1 MENEKRKNEMRL
13 EEKDKI
19 IDFQQNIINK
29 LIKTII
35 ILIVTMTLG
44 ACIIVGL
51 YMYAPVSTVT
61 TTEITGDNNNSV
73 SDATLENDSELN
85 ID

>member
-1 MENEKRKNEMRL
+1 MENEKSVYEMRL

-19 IDFQQNIINK
+19 INFQQNIINK
-29 LIKTII
+29 LINTII

-61 TTEITGDNNNSV
+61 TEITGDNNNSV
-73 SDATLENDSELN
+73 SDTTLENDSELN
-85 ID
+85 IN

>member
-1 MENEKRKNEMRL
+1 MENEKSVYELIL
-13 EEKDKI
+13 EEKDKLI
-19 IDFQQNIINK
+19 NFQQNIIHK
-29 LIKTII
+29 LINTII
-35 ILIVTMTLG
+35 ILIATMTLG

-61 TTEITGDNNNSV
+61 TEITGDNNNSV
-73 SDATLENDSELN
+73 SDTTLENDSELN

>member
-1 MENEKRKNEMRL
+1 MGNEKSVYELRL

-19 IDFQQNIINK
+19 INFQQNIIHK
-29 LIKTII
+29 LINTII
-35 ILIVTMTLG
+35 ILIATMTLG

-61 TTEITGDNNNSV
+61 TEMTGDNNNSV
-73 SDATLENDSELN
+73 SDTTLENDSELN

>member
-1 MENEKRKNEMRL
+1 MENEKSVYEMRL
-13 EEKDKI
+13 EDKDKLI
-19 IDFQQNIINK
+19 NFQQNIIHK
-29 LIKTII
+29 LINTII

-51 YMYAPVSTVT
+51 YMYAPVATV

-73 SDATLENDSELN
+73 SDTTLENDSELN

>member
-1 MENEKRKNEMRL
+1 MENEKSVYELRL

-19 IDFQQNIINK
+19 INFQQNIINK
-29 LIKTII
+29 LINTII

-61 TTEITGDNNNSV
+61 TEITGDNNNSV
-73 SDATLENDSELN
+73 SDTTLENDSELN
-85 ID
+85 IN

>member
-1 MENEKRKNEMRL
+1 MKNEKSVYELRL
-13 EEKDKI
+13 EEKDKLI
-19 IDFQQNIINK
+19 NFQQNIIRK
-29 LIKTII
+29 LINTII
-35 ILIVTMTLG
+35 VLIAIMILG
-44 ACIIVGL
+44 NCIIVGL

-73 SDATLENDSELN
+73 SDTTLENDSELN

>member
-1 MENEKRKNEMRL
+1 MENEKSVYEIRL

-19 IDFQQNIINK
+19 INFQQNIINK
-29 LIKTII
+29 LINTII

-61 TTEITGDNNNSV
+61 TEITGDNNNSV
-73 SDATLENDSELN
+73 SDTTLENDSELN
-85 ID
+85 IN

>member
-1 MENEKRKNEMRL
+1 MRL

-19 IDFQQNIINK
+19 INFQQNIIHK
-29 LIKTII
+29 LINTII

-61 TTEITGDNNNSV
+61 TEITGDNNNSV
-73 SDATLENDSELN
+73 SDTTLENDSELN
-85 ID
+85 IN

>member
-1 MENEKRKNEMRL
+1 MENEKSVYEIRL
-13 EEKDKI
+13 EEKDKLI
-19 IDFQQNIINK
+19 NFQQNIIHK
-29 LIKTII
+29 LINTII

-61 TTEITGDNNNSV
+61 TEITGDNNNSV
-73 SDATLENDSELN
+73 SDTTLENDSELN
-85 ID
+85 IN

>member
-1 MENEKRKNEMRL
+1 MENEKSVYELIL
-13 EEKDKI
+13 EEKDKLI
-19 IDFQQNIINK
+19 NFQQK
-29 LIKTII
+29 LIYKLINTII

-73 SDATLENDSELN
+73 SDTTLENDSELN
-85 ID
+85 IN

>member
-1 MENEKRKNEMRL
+1 MENEKSVYEIRL
-13 EEKDKI
+13 EEKDKLI
-19 IDFQQNIINK
+19 NFQQNIIHK
-29 LIKTII
+29 LINTII
-35 ILIVTMTLG
+35 ILIATMTLG

-61 TTEITGDNNNSV
+61 TEITGDNNNSV
-73 SDATLENDSELN
+73 SDTTLENDSELN